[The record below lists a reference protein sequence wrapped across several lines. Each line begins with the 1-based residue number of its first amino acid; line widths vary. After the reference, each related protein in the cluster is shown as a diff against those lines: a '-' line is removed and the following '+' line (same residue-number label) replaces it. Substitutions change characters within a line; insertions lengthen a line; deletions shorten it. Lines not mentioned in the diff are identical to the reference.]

1 MKKIFNTL
9 RKIVDYKIEDTN
21 MALFGTDIE
30 KNVKH
35 EASLHEEQWH
45 TAGKKDGIDVWRIEK
60 FKIVPVPHE
69 KYGSFYNGDSYIVL
83 RTRAG
88 PNNTFT
94 YDVHFWLGEYTSQ
107 DEAGTAAY
115 KTVELDDFFNGA
127 AVQHRE
133 ISKHES
139 ELFRSYFTPPGVKRL
154 EGGIESGFNIIKP
167 EEYTPRL
174 LHIKSEGKNIDV
186 NEVPL
191 ERDSLNSG
199 DIFILDTGLK
209 VIQWVG
215 SKSSALERGK
225 AAALARS
232 IADDERN
239 GKAKIEVNNEG
250 DSDLEEFWS
259 FLKDGE
265 GPIKSADEANV
276 KNRGLLEDI
285 AVRRLFK
292 ISDASGKVGFTQVAD
307 GNVTAAMFNSSDAFL
322 FDAGPEIFVWLGK
335 GANVKEKRA
344 AMQFALDYMS
354 DYKRPKWLPIT
365 KVNEGTPNDPSRQYL
380 N

>member
-1 MKKIFNTL
+1 
-9 RKIVDYKIEDTN
+9 
-21 MALFGTDIE
+21 MALFGSDIE

-35 EASLHEEQWH
+35 EASLHEDQWH
-45 TAGKKDGIDVWRIEK
+45 TAGKKEGLDIWRIEQ
-60 FKIVPVPHE
+60 FKVVPVPL
-69 KYGSFYNGDSYIVL
+69 KNYGTFYNGDSYIVL

-94 YDVHFWLGEYTSQ
+94 YDIHFWLGEYTTQ

-127 AVQHRE
+127 PVQHRE

-139 ELFRSYFTPPGVKRL
+139 ELFRSYFTPPGIRRL
-154 EGGIESGFNIIKP
+154 EGGVESGFNYIKP
-167 EEYTPRL
+167 QEYIPRL
-174 LHIKSEGKNIDV
+174 LHIKSDAKHIDV

-191 ERDSLNSG
+191 ERHSLNSG
-199 DIFILDTGLK
+199 DIFILDLGLK
-209 VIQWVG
+209 LIQWIG

-225 AAALARS
+225 AAQLARK
-232 IADDERN
+232 IDDDERG
-239 GKAKIEVNNEG
+239 GKASVEVHNEG

-259 FLKDGE
+259 HLKGGE
-265 GPIKSADEANV
+265 GPVKTAEEGSMKS
-276 KNRGLLEDI
+276 RGLAEDL

-292 ISDASGKVGFTQVAD
+292 ISDDSGQVIFAHIAD
-307 GNVTAAMFNSSDAFL
+307 GYITASMFNSDDGFL

-335 GANVKEKRA
+335 GANVKERRA
-344 AMQFALDYMS
+344 AMQFALDYMNE
-354 DYKRPKWLPIT
+354 YKRPRWLPIT
-365 KVNEGTPNDPSRQYL
+365 KVNEGSLNDPSYQYL